1 MSDRYVQS
9 KYSKDA
15 PIYKVAVS
23 YTGYD
28 DLWTCHYEQAKTD
41 RDCCWLPK
49 SEYVEV
55 PAPERWE
62 DVTAHCV
69 IDDYENRVGA
79 FWSIVHTTVGG
90 KTGWNVMSKLNEGYR
105 IRKVSL
111 ETPHVC
117 GETLAAQAMAFIIER
132 KVNP

>member
-15 PIYKVAVS
+15 PLWKVAMEL
-23 YTGYD
+23 D
-28 DLWTCHYEQAKTD
+28 DSWNCSTESVAY
-41 RDCCWLPK
+41 LPQ
-49 SEYVEV
+49 SEYMEV

-90 KTGWNVMSKLNEGYR
+90 GTGWNVMSKLNEGYR

>member
-15 PIYKVAVS
+15 PLWKVMLEL
-23 YTGYD
+23 D
-28 DLWTCHYEQAKTD
+28 DSWNCSTESVAY
-41 RDCCWLPK
+41 LPK

-62 DVTAHCV
+62 DVTAQCV

-79 FWSIVHTTVGG
+79 FWSIIHAADGNG
-90 KTGWNVMSKLNEGYR
+90 NGPNVMAKLNEGYR
-105 IRKVSL
+105 IRKVNI
-111 ETPHVC
+111 ETRLSM
-117 GETLAAQAMAFIIER
+117 ETAFIIER